1 MYGHATGRDIPE
13 ALDRYE
19 DHLEQGCQA
28 IRIQCGVPNMRS
40 VYGVSKGNGMYEPA
54 TKGAVEEQSWSA
66 EKVSRLR
73 AEAFRSRGSR
83 YIDRL
88 PHIGLAKP
96 VPSHAQGHLRTQ
108 PGPGEF
114 SLLFCPVVAD
124 NARKST

>member
-1 MYGHATGRDIPE
+1 MVYGHATGRDIPE

-54 TKGAVEEQSWSA
+54 TKGAVEEQSWST

-73 AEAFRSRGSR
+73 AETFRSRARQVRLRLAHAARGASPLDADRSRGSR
-83 YIDRL
+83 
-88 PHIGLAKP
+88 
-96 VPSHAQGHLRTQ
+96 
-108 PGPGEF
+108 
-114 SLLFCPVVAD
+114 
-124 NARKST
+124 